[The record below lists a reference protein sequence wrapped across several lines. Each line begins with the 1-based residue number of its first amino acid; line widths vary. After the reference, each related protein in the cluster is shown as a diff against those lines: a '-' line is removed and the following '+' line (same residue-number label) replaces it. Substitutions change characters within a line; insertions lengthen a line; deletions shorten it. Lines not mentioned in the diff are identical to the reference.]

1 MRQLLS
7 FVSLAA
13 VVSLA
18 ASCGGGELKRAGSN
32 TSKQNSNAETTL
44 AHGPA
49 QAPAPPIS
57 STHGGSA
64 PNASGASEKPS
75 LPTPELD
82 AKIER
87 AEVKAKA
94 AGATAA
100 DKKAAAEAYFERA
113 DTYRDA
119 GSPQL
124 YKFALGDYRRGLRY
138 DPNDPDA
145 KAKMEEIVQIYQSM
159 KRPVPTNGLEQ

>member
-7 FVSLAA
+7 LAA
-13 VVSLA
+13 LAAAVSLA
-18 ASCGGGELKRAGSN
+18 ASCGGGELKRADSN
-32 TSKQNSNAETTL
+32 TTKQNSNASTTL
-44 AHGPA
+44 AHGPS
-49 QAPAPPIS
+49 QTPAPPIS
-57 STHGGSA
+57 SAHGGAQA
-64 PNASGASEKPS
+64 PAASSEKPS
-75 LPTPELD
+75 LATPELD

-87 AEVKAKA
+87 AEARAKA
-94 AGATAA
+94 AGATAS

-113 DTYRDA
+113 DTYREA

-138 DPNDPDA
+138 DPTDADA

-159 KRPVPTNGLEQ
+159 NRPVPPNGLEQ